1 MPSSNATP
9 GRVWKRKR
17 RQSKSKEE
25 NQGAK
30 MKGDQSNEPPKAA
43 GSFDAS
49 KLGAEGNHAA
59 LTVERV
65 VRRYPKLERR
75 LYEPLVLVHVIDPV
89 RGVRFNNTNDTT
101 DDTLDK
107 LRRSFINGI
116 ATICDF
122 RKGGDTVTAAAL
134 QATPEHTVIW
144 LSANKTPS
152 AKTVNYLEGILAILT
167 EVTVEKRSSTSEE
180 IIRRIIEFCEPR
192 LSHYCNELVKEL
204 PKCLNKIKS
213 LEEAVQLTDS
223 DPELSKAIQ
232 WLQEMQKL
240 TLQQEKPIKDI
251 MNFCIRGRCFSPTLA
266 SLARRETDMHKPI
279 TRAMHYVG
287 RLVVYLKCARALVDG
302 ALDLPQLLD
311 GYQLRICE
319 SPNYVQSPLNPEQST
334 LAGIVGRMF
343 QGSIADQTRSDLER
357 LDIFCDI
364 PEKLKD
370 ACTFRTR
377 VHAEL
382 LLVDKFRSNKWEFFA
397 GDRYVGCSK
406 PACFCC
412 YHYINSLPERYFVAQ
427 CHNKVYTHWRAP
439 DLTDIHDFSAAKV
452 REDVLNVVIAKLRTE
467 AGEDSA
473 AFRFHYRF
481 YVGASIERGIVKLR
495 HAYAPSPV
503 DAR

>member
-452 REDVLNVVIAKLRTE
+452 REDALNVVIAKLRTE
-467 AGEDSA
+467 VRRCIDDRPVRIRPHFDSITGSMSVPQSNEA
-473 AFRFHYRF
+473 
-481 YVGASIERGIVKLR
+481 L
-495 HAYAPSPV
+495 
-503 DAR
+503 

>member
-1 MPSSNATP
+1 
-9 GRVWKRKR
+9 
-17 RQSKSKEE
+17 
-25 NQGAK
+25 

-43 GSFDAS
+43 DSFDAS

-75 LYEPLVLVHVIDPV
+75 FYEPLVLVHVIDPV

-192 LSHYCNELVKEL
+192 LSYYCNELVKEL
-204 PKCLNKIKS
+204 PDPILLSSSFPSLSPCKIS
-213 LEEAVQLTDS
+213 TRTGLLILLLEGVQLTDS
-223 DPELSKAIQ
+223 DPELPKAIQ

-240 TLQQEKPIKDI
+240 TLQREKPIKDI

-266 SLARRETDMHKPI
+266 SLARKETDTHKPI

-287 RLVVYLKCARALVDG
+287 RLVVYLKCARTLVDG

-319 SPNYVQSPLNPEQST
+319 SPNCVQSPLNPEQST
-334 LAGIVGRMF
+334 LDGIVGRMF
-343 QGSIADQTRSDLER
+343 QGSIADQTRLDLER
-357 LDIFCDI
+357 LDIFRDI

-370 ACTFRTR
+370 ACMFRAR

-382 LLVDKFRSNKWEFFA
+382 LLVDKFRSNKWDFFA

-452 REDVLNVVIAKLRTE
+452 RENALNVVIAKLRTE
-467 AGEDSA
+467 VRRCIDDRPVRIRPHFDSITGSMSVPQSNEA
-473 AFRFHYRF
+473 
-481 YVGASIERGIVKLR
+481 L
-495 HAYAPSPV
+495 
-503 DAR
+503 